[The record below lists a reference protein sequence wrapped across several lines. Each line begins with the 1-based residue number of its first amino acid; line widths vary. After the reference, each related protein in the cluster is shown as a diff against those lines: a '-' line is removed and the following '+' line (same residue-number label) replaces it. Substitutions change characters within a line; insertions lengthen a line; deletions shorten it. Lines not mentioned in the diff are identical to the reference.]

1 MNAKELR
8 EKLEKIVKDA
18 VLEFQKETGLEIY
31 YIDVKKQNFT
41 GFNNKED
48 VSIKVKLKED

>member
-1 MNAKELR
+1 MNAKESR
-8 EKLEKIVKDA
+8 EKLENLVKDA

-31 YIDVKKQNFT
+31 YIDVKKQAFT

-48 VSIKVKLKED
+48 VNIKVKLKED